1 MSPARA
7 LYLASTAAV
16 LVVPAW
22 SVLRGP
28 LPLEVVLGITSVYVA
43 LSLVGV
49 FFLGL
54 RMYTD
59 ALVRLPRG
67 ARGVALT
74 FDDGPD
80 PVTTPKVLD
89 VLDAHDAKATF
100 FVIGK
105 KAEAHPEL
113 VREIVRRG
121 HTVGMHSYAHHRLFS
136 LKSPAYVRADLTR
149 ALGVLEGIL
158 GERPTLFRPPI
169 GHTNPIIARIADE
182 LELDVIGWSAGAR
195 DGLAGTTKEDVLARL
210 VPAAKD
216 GAILLLHDAPEVGS
230 HEPAGVA
237 ALPELLD
244 KLHAERIPVVP
255 LVDTGEGGESR
266 K

>member
-28 LPLEVVLGITSVYVA
+28 LPLEVVLGITSAYVA
-43 LSLVGV
+43 LSLLGV

-67 ARGVALT
+67 ARGVVLT

-80 PVTTPKVLD
+80 PETTPKVLD
-89 VLDAHDAKATF
+89 ALDAHGAKATF

-136 LKSPAYVRADLTR
+136 LKSPSYVRADLTR
-149 ALGVLEGIL
+149 ALAVLGGIL

-182 LELDVIGWSAGAR
+182 VETRSV
-195 DGLAGTTKEDVLARL
+195 
-210 VPAAKD
+210 
-216 GAILLLHDAPEVGS
+216 
-230 HEPAGVA
+230 
-237 ALPELLD
+237 
-244 KLHAERIPVVP
+244 
-255 LVDTGEGGESR
+255 
-266 K
+266 